1 MRLAGGQR
9 GRGSCTKGRGGVVG
23 SQEDVEGYF
32 WLDVEEGGM
41 KGSWDWRYI
50 EAGIA
55 NGKDAGPPP
64 L

>member
-1 MRLAGGQR
+1 
-9 GRGSCTKGRGGVVG
+9 VG